1 MILISYYFKN
11 HKTDKGYLIYQIEY
25 KKNIL
30 QSILLS
36 LILFNLCIN
45 DLINILEQNTFEI
58 FA

>member
-1 MILISYYFKN
+1 MILIFYYFKN
-11 HKTDKGYLIYQIEY
+11 HKADKGYLVHQIEY

-36 LILFNLCIN
+36 LILFNFSIN
-45 DLINILEQNTFEI
+45 NLINILEQNTFEI

>member
-1 MILISYYFKN
+1 MILIFYYFKN
-11 HKTDKGYLIYQIEY
+11 HKADKGYLVHQIEY